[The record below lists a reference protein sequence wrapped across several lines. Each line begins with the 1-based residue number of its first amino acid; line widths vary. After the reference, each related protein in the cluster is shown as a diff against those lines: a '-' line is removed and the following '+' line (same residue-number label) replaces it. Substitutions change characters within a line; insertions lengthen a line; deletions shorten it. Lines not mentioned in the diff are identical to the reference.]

1 MCIASEDSSAAGYFL
16 LAIRGAAAAQLC
28 LLGSGISG
36 VYMLN
41 TRIQHGEFVLSTN
54 GNILVAR
61 LSGSWNEEAARAFD
75 RHFREHAAGLASAP
89 WGHMVLLDDWQ
100 LGVPEM
106 GPVIEVLVHW
116 CIDNGLRRAAHVYQP
131 SLLKKLQL
139 EDLVTGSEQGF
150 QRRAFSSVDVALAWL
165 KEEGFELNDELDPL
179 LGADSH
185 QGRS

>member
-1 MCIASEDSSAAGYFL
+1 
-16 LAIRGAAAAQLC
+16 
-28 LLGSGISG
+28 
-36 VYMLN
+36 
-41 TRIQHGEFVLSTN
+41 
-54 GNILVAR
+54 
-61 LSGSWNEEAARAFD
+61 
-75 RHFREHAAGLASAP
+75 
-89 WGHMVLLDDWQ
+89 MVLLDEWQ

-106 GPVIEVLVHW
+106 GPVIEALVHW

-185 QGRS
+185 QGKS